1 LVAIAGVSGSSAR
14 AEAGDYRAG
23 THCDVISPAVRTRD
37 AARIGVVEF
46 FAYSCGGCYSFE
58 PLVKKWR
65 RGLAADVDFRPSPAV
80 WAAPMELHARAYF
93 AAAALGVLDK
103 VHGAI
108 FAAMHVD
115 RKRLSGE
122 AEIRRVFVD
131 NGVSGEDFDRA
142 FRSFGVGSQARQ
154 AGALARSARIAFRCV
169 APPCASKWR
178 KNGLAFPIVSLR
190 TPESDRLLARE
201 APAQGTVWRLAG
213 ACRLA
218 RNAGYSASHSGIG
231 RFRACRK
238 EGLNSLLW

>member
-1 LVAIAGVSGSSAR
+1 MRGLWLCLLLAIAGFSGTSPR

-23 THCDVISPAVRTRD
+23 THYDVISPAIRTRD
-37 AARIGVVEF
+37 PSRIEVVEF
-46 FAYSCGGCYSFE
+46 FAYSCGHCYSFE

-154 AGALARSARIAFRCV
+154 AGALARSARIA
-169 APPCASKWR
+169 
-178 KNGLAFPIVSLR
+178 G
-190 TPESDRLLARE
+190 TPEMMVAGKYRIGARK
-201 APAQGTVWRLAG
+201 AG
-213 ACRLA
+213 GQAEMLEVVDYLVEKERMA
-218 RNAGYSASHSGIG
+218 RVAAARTSA
-231 RFRACRK
+231 
-238 EGLNSLLW
+238 E